1 MQSTRQEKISRLLQ
15 KEFGDIFVHYGRQIQ
30 GVIISV
36 SEVRIT
42 SDLSISRIYLSIF
55 PTEKATELI
64 ERINADKSS
73 IRYELGRRLRN
84 QLRIIPELNF
94 YLDESIDKLANIDKI
109 LGADPYLHVPLDEED
124 DDAEYYLLLTK

>member
-55 PTEKATELI
+55 PTEKAAELI
-64 ERINADKSS
+64 DRINADKSS
-73 IRYELGRRLRN
+73 IRYELGCRLRN

-109 LGADPYLHVPLDEED
+109 LGADPYLHIPFDDEDEAED
-124 DDAEYYLLLTK
+124 

>member
-1 MQSTRQEKISRLLQ
+1 MQSTRQEKISKLLQ

-42 SDLSISRIYLSIF
+42 SDLSISRIFLSIF
-55 PTEKATELI
+55 PTEKAQELI
-64 ERINADKSS
+64 NRINDDKGV

-84 QLRIIPELNF
+84 QLRIIPELYF
-94 YLDESIDKLANIDKI
+94 YLDESIDKLAAIDKI
-109 LGADPYLHVPLDEED
+109 LDADPFLHAPLDDEENSED
-124 DDAEYYLLLTK
+124 Q

>member
-124 DDAEYYLLLTK
+124 DDAED

>member
-109 LGADPYLHVPLDEED
+109 LGADPYLHVPLDDEED
-124 DDAEYYLLLTK
+124 YAED

>member
-15 KEFGDIFVHYGRQIQ
+15 KELGDIFVHYGRQIQ

-124 DDAEYYLLLTK
+124 DDAED

>member
-124 DDAEYYLLLTK
+124 AAAED

>member
-94 YLDESIDKLANIDKI
+94 YLDESIDKLANIDKL
-109 LGADPYLHVPLDEED
+109 LGADPYLHVPLDDEED
-124 DDAEYYLLLTK
+124 DAED

>member
-73 IRYELGRRLRN
+73 IRYEFGRRLRN

-124 DDAEYYLLLTK
+124 DDAED

>member
-73 IRYELGRRLRN
+73 IRYELGLRLRN

-109 LGADPYLHVPLDEED
+109 LGADPYLHVPLDDEED
-124 DDAEYYLLLTK
+124 DAED

>member
-84 QLRIIPELNF
+84 QLSIIPELNF

-124 DDAEYYLLLTK
+124 DDAED

>member
-55 PTEKATELI
+55 PTEKAKELI
-64 ERINADKSS
+64 ERLNADKCS

-109 LGADPYLHVPLDEED
+109 LGADPYLHVPLDDEED
-124 DDAEYYLLLTK
+124 DAED

>member
-109 LGADPYLHVPLDEED
+109 LGADPYLPVPLDEED
-124 DDAEYYLLLTK
+124 DAED

>member
-55 PTEKATELI
+55 PTEKSSEII
-64 ERINADKSS
+64 ERINADKSA

-94 YLDESIDKLANIDKI
+94 YLDESIDKLANIFFNIK
-109 LGADPYLHVPLDEED
+109 LY
-124 DDAEYYLLLTK
+124 

>member
-15 KEFGDIFVHYGRQIQ
+15 KEFGDIFVHYGRHIQ

-109 LGADPYLHVPLDEED
+109 LGADPYLHVPLDDE
-124 DDAEYYLLLTK
+124 DDAED

>member
-42 SDLSISRIYLSIF
+42 SASQIVENIPMKSTFFDGEVISTPIQV
-55 PTEKATELI
+55 
-64 ERINADKSS
+64 DKH
-73 IRYELGRRLRN
+73 I
-84 QLRIIPELNF
+84 Q
-94 YLDESIDKLANIDKI
+94 
-109 LGADPYLHVPLDEED
+109 
-124 DDAEYYLLLTK
+124 

>member
-1 MQSTRQEKISRLLQ
+1 MQATRQEKISRLLQ

-109 LGADPYLHVPLDEED
+109 LGADPYLHVPLDDEED
-124 DDAEYYLLLTK
+124 DAED

>member
-124 DDAEYYLLLTK
+124 DAED

>member
-109 LGADPYLHVPLDEED
+109 LGADPYLHVPLDDEED
-124 DDAEYYLLLTK
+124 DAED

>member
-55 PTEKATELI
+55 PTEKSAEII
-64 ERINADKSS
+64 ERINADKGA

-109 LGADPYLHVPLDEED
+109 LGADPYLHAPLDD
-124 DDAEYYLLLTK
+124 DDNSEE

>member
-42 SDLSISRIYLSIF
+42 SDLSISRIYVSIF

-109 LGADPYLHVPLDEED
+109 LGADPYLHVPLDDEED
-124 DDAEYYLLLTK
+124 DAED

>member
-1 MQSTRQEKISRLLQ
+1 MQSTRQEKFSRLLQ

-109 LGADPYLHVPLDEED
+109 LGADPYLHVPLDEEE
-124 DDAEYYLLLTK
+124 DDAED

>member
-109 LGADPYLHVPLDEED
+109 LGADPYLHVPLDEEE
-124 DDAEYYLLLTK
+124 DDAED

>member
-1 MQSTRQEKISRLLQ
+1 MQATRQEKISRLLQ

-124 DDAEYYLLLTK
+124 DDAED